1 MLLGRIMEE
10 TNKTTLEEDFKKLE
24 SLLKEME
31 REDIGIEDAFAKYAE
46 GMQLIKTCNEKIDR
60 VEKKVMQLSDDLK
73 LTPLDENGT
82 SGEE

>member
-1 MLLGRIMEE
+1 MEE

-73 LTPLDENGT
+73 LTPLYENGT

>member
-1 MLLGRIMEE
+1 MEE

-31 REDIGIEDAFAKYAE
+31 WEDIGIEDAFAKYAE

>member
-1 MLLGRIMEE
+1 MEE

-46 GMQLIKTCNEKIDR
+46 GMQLIKICNEKIDR
-60 VEKKVMQLSDDLK
+60 VETKVMQLSDDLK

>member
-1 MLLGRIMEE
+1 MEE

-73 LTPLDENGT
+73 LTPLDENRT

>member
-1 MLLGRIMEE
+1 MEE

-46 GMQLIKTCNEKIDR
+46 GMQLIKICNEKIDR

>member
-1 MLLGRIMEE
+1 MLWGRIMEE

-31 REDIGIEDAFAKYAE
+31 REDIGIEDAFAKYVE

>member
-1 MLLGRIMEE
+1 MEE

-46 GMQLIKTCNEKIDR
+46 GMQLIKTRNEKIDR

-73 LTPLDENGT
+73 LTPLDENET

>member
-1 MLLGRIMEE
+1 MEE
-10 TNKTTLEEDFKKLE
+10 TNRTTLEEDFKKLE

>member
-1 MLLGRIMEE
+1 MEE

-24 SLLKEME
+24 SLLKDME

>member
-1 MLLGRIMEE
+1 MLWGRIMEE

>member
-1 MLLGRIMEE
+1 MEE

-60 VEKKVMQLSDDLK
+60 VEKKVMKLSDDLK

>member
-1 MLLGRIMEE
+1 MEE

>member
-1 MLLGRIMEE
+1 MEE

-73 LTPLDENGT
+73 LTPLDENET

>member
-1 MLLGRIMEE
+1 MEE

-82 SGEE
+82 SGED